1 MLALLLPSFPAPS
14 FWCRDMLEAMPWP
27 LSRVLAVLSEVSAG
41 IPWYPLH
48 ETSENGP
55 FGALSAIASATTSAA
70 C

>member
-1 MLALLLPSFPAPS
+1 
-14 FWCRDMLEAMPWP
+14 MLEAMPWP
-27 LSRVLAVLSEVSAG
+27 RSRVLAVLSEVSAG